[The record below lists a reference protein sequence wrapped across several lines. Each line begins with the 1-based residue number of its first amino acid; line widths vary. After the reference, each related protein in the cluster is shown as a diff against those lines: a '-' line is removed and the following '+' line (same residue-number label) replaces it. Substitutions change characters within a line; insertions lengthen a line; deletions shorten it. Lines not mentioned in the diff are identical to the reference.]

1 MATLTERMMGAAQL
15 DLKTFEEVEHD
26 ATATGQAMMVVV
38 LASVA
43 AGIGNI
49 GYGGMSGIIWGTVVA
64 LVAWFIWALLTFLIG
79 TKLMPEPTTKADL
92 AQMLRVLGFAATPGI
107 LRVLGIIPLLGWV
120 IGFVIWIWM
129 LIAMVIAV
137 RQALDYSSTGRA
149 VVVCLIGWI
158 VYVVV
163 SMVLAVPAFLMNL

>member
-15 DLKTFEEVEHD
+15 DLKTYEEVEHD
-26 ATATGQAMMVVV
+26 TTAMGQAMVIVV

-49 GYGGMSGIIWGTVVA
+49 AYGGMRGIIWGTVVA
-64 LVAWFIWALLTFLIG
+64 LVAWFVWALLTFIIG
-79 TKLMPEPTTKADL
+79 TKVMPEATTKADL

-129 LIAMVIAV
+129 LITMVIAV

-149 VVVCLIGWI
+149 VIVCLIGWV
-158 VYVVV
+158 VYVVI
-163 SMVLAVPAFLMNL
+163 SMVLAVPAFLMNM